1 MRRFTVPT
9 LLCCC
14 AFAASA
20 SAAEVQLF
28 AARTEPKTDPIVELQ
43 PKAPAPQPRVP
54 AFATPERPPVQQAAR
69 TTTNAA
75 APAQT
80 ASVPAK
86 ARTSSV
92 AATAENGATTFAAV
106 TPAGAPPRPAAV
118 QNLVR
123 SRSTTFAP
131 VTTTSAASAPA
142 AKKQFTFTDPSGQV
156 STAEVLRGYRPNQ
169 IASPIA
175 KIDPAIDPRLRRA
188 ATIAQERARAST
200 RRRCWRYV
208 KEALLASG
216 VIDSYPKTVNAKEA
230 GDELVRS
237 YGFKKLPIRDP
248 YAAPIGSVLVYYK
261 GRNRPGH
268 VELRTKDGFVS
279 DFRSKTPDR
288 HALLGVFAK
297 RG

>member
-14 AFAASA
+14 GLVASA
-20 SAAEVQLF
+20 SGAEVQVF
-28 AARTEPKTDPIVELQ
+28 AAAKPAVKKDAVVETQ
-43 PKAPAPQPRVP
+43 PAVP
-54 AFATPERPPVQQAAR
+54 AFATPERRPVAR
-69 TTTNAA
+69 PASATATATRATTMQRVALSSTTNFE
-75 APAQT
+75 P
-80 ASVPAK
+80 VI
-86 ARTSSV
+86 
-92 AATAENGATTFAAV
+92 
-106 TPAGAPPRPAAV
+106 PAGAPTRPTNTHA
-118 QNLVR
+118 LM
-123 SRSTTFAP
+123 RSTTTFLP
-131 VTTTSAASAPA
+131 SGTSPA
-142 AKKQFTFTDPSGQV
+142 VRKKQFTYTDPAGQV
-156 STAEVLRGYRPNQ
+156 SSAEIVRGYQPSQ

-175 KIDPAIDPRLRRA
+175 KIDPKIDPKLRRA
-188 ATIAQERARAST
+188 ATIAQERARAYT

-216 VIDSYPKTVNAKEA
+216 VIDSYPKTVNARDA
-230 GDELVRS
+230 GAELVQN
-237 YGFKKLPIRDP
+237 YGFKKLPIKDP

-261 GRNRPGH
+261 GRNKPGH

>member
-1 MRRFTVPT
+1 MTRFTLLT

-14 AFAASA
+14 GFVASA

-28 AARTEPKTDPIVELQ
+28 AAAKAAPKKDPVVET
-43 PKAPAPQPRVP
+43 KPAVP
-54 AFATPERPPVQQAAR
+54 AFATPER
-69 TTTNAA
+69 
-75 APAQT
+75 APAQQRSQATVVGSAPARATIAPRPTPT
-80 ASVPAK
+80 A
-86 ARTSSV
+86 T
-92 AATAENGATTFAAV
+92 TTATTFAAV
-106 TPAGAPPRPAAV
+106 TPVGAPARANAA
-118 QNLVR
+118 QPLVR
-123 SRSTTFAP
+123 S
-131 VTTTSAASAPA
+131 TTTYLAAAPA
-142 AKKQFTFTDPSGQV
+142 ASTSKKQFTYTDPSGHV
-156 STAEVLRGYRPNQ
+156 ASAEVVRGYQPTQ

-175 KIDPAIDPRLRRA
+175 KIDPKIDPKLRRA
-188 ATIAQERARAST
+188 ATIAQERARAYT

-216 VIDSYPKTVNAKEA
+216 VIDSYPKTVNAKDA
-230 GDELVRS
+230 GAELVQK

-248 YAAPIGSVLVYYK
+248 YAAPVGSVLVYYK

-288 HALLGVFAK
+288 HALLGVYAK

>member
-1 MRRFTVPT
+1 MTAAVATPARPTNTVSTP
-9 LLCCC
+9 
-14 AFAASA
+14 ARAAAS
-20 SAAEVQLF
+20 QP
-28 AARTEPKTDPIVELQ
+28 AAR
-43 PKAPAPQPRVP
+43 
-54 AFATPERPPVQQAAR
+54 AT
-69 TTTNAA
+69 T
-75 APAQT
+75 
-80 ASVPAK
+80 
-86 ARTSSV
+86 
-92 AATAENGATTFAAV
+92 TTFAAV
-106 TPAGAPPRPAAV
+106 TPAGAPVRASSTEPA
-118 QNLVR
+118 LVR
-123 SRSTTFAP
+123 TSTTAY
-131 VTTTSAASAPA
+131 APA
-142 AKKQFTFTDPSGQV
+142 APSKKQFTYTDPTGQV
-156 STAEVLRGYRPNQ
+156 SSAEVVRGYQPNQ

-175 KIDPAIDPRLRRA
+175 KIDPKIDPRLRHA
-188 ATIAQERARAST
+188 ASIAQERARAST

-216 VIDSYPKTVNAKEA
+216 AIDSYPKTAYAKEA

-248 YAAPIGSVLVYYK
+248 YAAPVGSVLVYYK

>member
-1 MRRFTVPT
+1 M
-9 LLCCC
+9 
-14 AFAASA
+14 
-20 SAAEVQLF
+20 QLF
-28 AARTEPKTDPIVELQ
+28 AAKTSTAKQDPIVETQ
-43 PKAPAPQPRVP
+43 PTVTEVAAPGKPV
-54 AFATPERPPVQQAAR
+54 VQQPAR
-69 TTTNAA
+69 TTVTVSTPARA
-75 APAQT
+75 TTTTSTPARVAPAQ
-80 ASVPAK
+80 PA
-86 ARTSSV
+86 AR
-92 AATAENGATTFAAV
+92 ATTTTFAAV
-106 TPAGAPPRPAAV
+106 TPAGAPVRTASTEPT
-118 QNLVR
+118 LVR
-123 SRSTTFAP
+123 ASTT
-131 VTTTSAASAPA
+131 TLAPA
-142 AKKQFTFTDPSGQV
+142 TATPAGRKQFTYTDPTGHV
-156 STAEVLRGYRPNQ
+156 SSAEIVRGYQPTQ

-175 KIDPAIDPRLRRA
+175 KIDPKIDPRLRHA
-188 ATIAQERARAST
+188 ATIAQDRARAST

-216 VIDSYPKTVNAKEA
+216 VIDSYPKTAYAKEA

-248 YAAPIGSVLVYYK
+248 YAAPVGSVLVYYK

>member
-1 MRRFTVPT
+1 MTAPQR
-9 LLCCC
+9 
-14 AFAASA
+14 A
-20 SAAEVQLF
+20 
-28 AARTEPKTDPIVELQ
+28 AAR
-43 PKAPAPQPRVP
+43 
-54 AFATPERPPVQQAAR
+54 
-69 TTTNAA
+69 
-75 APAQT
+75 
-80 ASVPAK
+80 
-86 ARTSSV
+86 
-92 AATAENGATTFAAV
+92 AATTTFAAV
-106 TPAGAPPRPAAV
+106 TPAGAPVRATSAEPT
-118 QNLVR
+118 LVR
-123 SRSTTFAP
+123 ASTTTVAP
-131 VTTTSAASAPA
+131 GTSATAS
-142 AKKQFTFTDPSGQV
+142 KKQFTYTDPAGQV
-156 STAEVLRGYRPNQ
+156 SSAEIVRGYLPNQ
-169 IASPIA
+169 IASPLA
-175 KIDPAIDPRLRRA
+175 KIDPKIDPRLRHA

-216 VIDSYPKTVNAKEA
+216 AIDSYPKTAYAKEA

>member
-1 MRRFTVPT
+1 M
-9 LLCCC
+9 
-14 AFAASA
+14 

-28 AARTEPKTDPIVELQ
+28 AASKPAAKKDPVIETQ
-43 PKAPAPQPRVP
+43 PAVP
-54 AFATPERPPVQQAAR
+54 AFATPERPVAQRSTRSGSNASTPARSASVQPVALNS
-69 TTTNAA
+69 TTTFE
-75 APAQT
+75 PVMP
-80 ASVPAK
+80 S
-86 ARTSSV
+86 
-92 AATAENGATTFAAV
+92 
-106 TPAGAPPRPAAV
+106 GAPTRPPAT
-118 QNLVR
+118 QTLVR
-123 SRSTTFAP
+123 SSRTTISSTP
-131 VTTTSAASAPA
+131 SGSG
-142 AKKQFTFTDPSGQV
+142 KKQFTYTEPAGHV
-156 STAEVLRGYRPNQ
+156 SSAEIVRGYQPTK

-175 KIDPAIDPRLRRA
+175 KIDPKIDPKLRHA

-216 VIDSYPKTVNAKEA
+216 AIDSYPKTVYAKEA
-230 GDELVRS
+230 GDELVRN

-248 YAAPIGSVLVYYK
+248 YAAPVGSVLVYYK
-261 GRNRPGH
+261 GRNRAGH